1 MIVAQQLSK
10 FVLNSVPDANS
21 AGAERIMRLSLFD
34 WATCGMAGVDEPV
47 SRIVRGTA
55 LAQGVQ
61 GKSPIFGG
69 GDAGLPPVM
78 AALVNGTTSHALDYD
93 DTHFAHIGH
102 PSVAVIPAA
111 MAIRGPEHSDADV
124 LWSALIG
131 AEVSVRMGLWLGRS
145 HYQAGFH
152 QTATAGAF
160 GATAAAGLLLGL
172 SELQMQAAFGVAAT
186 QAAGLKS
193 QFGTMGK
200 PYHAGLA
207 ARTGVEAAYLAK
219 AGFDTRGEGIDG
231 PQGFGPTHEGEA
243 NVSAFEGMGTGW
255 QMETVSHK
263 FHACCHGLHAMLDGL
278 ATLDAP
284 AQSIERIDI
293 MTHPRWLSVCNI
305 AEPSTGLETK
315 FSFRHAAALCV
326 SGYKT
331 SALSSFTDALA
342 QDDVLKDIRKHVSV
356 RTDDT
361 LTETEAEVTVVTD
374 QAATTAR
381 GNLSA
386 PLGID
391 TRTDRLRDKAR
402 SLLGDEVEE
411 VLWLVT
417 HDKRAPDLDAL
428 SKLMML

>member
-1 MIVAQQLSK
+1 MNVAQQLAK
-10 FVLNSVPDANS
+10 FVLTSVPDATS
-21 AGAERIMRLSLFD
+21 SGAERIMCLSLFD
-34 WATCGMAGVDEPV
+34 WAACGMAGVDEPV
-47 SRIVRGTA
+47 SRIVRSTA
-55 LAQGVQ
+55 IAQGVQ
-61 GKSPIFGG
+61 GSSAIFGG
-69 GDAGLPPVM
+69 GGGLPPAM
-78 AALVNGTTSHALDYD
+78 AALVNGATSHALDYD

-111 MAIRGPEHSDADV
+111 LAIREPGHSDADV
-124 LWSALIG
+124 LWAALIG
-131 AEVSVRMGLWLGRS
+131 AEVSVRVGLWLGRS

-172 SELQMQAAFGVAAT
+172 SDAQMQAAFGVAAT

-207 ARTGVEAAYLAK
+207 ARTGVEAAFLAK
-219 AGFDTRGEGIDG
+219 AGFDTRGQGIDG
-231 PQGFGPTHEGEA
+231 PQGFGPTHQGEA
-243 NVSAFEGMGTGW
+243 NASAFEGMGTTW
-255 QMETVSHK
+255 LMETVSHK

-278 ATLDAP
+278 ATLEVSP
-284 AQSIERIDI
+284 QSVERIDI
-293 MTHPRWLSVCNI
+293 TTHPRWLSVCNI
-305 AEPSTGLETK
+305 SEPATGLETK
-315 FSFRHAAALCV
+315 FSFGHAAALCLC
-326 SGYKT
+326 GFKT
-331 SALSSFTDALA
+331 SALSSFTDELA
-342 QDDVLKDIRKHVSV
+342 HDDVLMAIRKHVIV

-361 LTETEAEVTVVTD
+361 LTETEAEITVVAKD
-374 QAATTAR
+374 SVQTAR

-402 SLLGDEVEE
+402 SLLGGVTEQA
-411 VLWLVT
+411 LWQAT
-417 HDKRAPDLDAL
+417 HEKRAPDLDAL

>member
-1 MIVAQQLSK
+1 
-10 FVLNSVPDANS
+10 
-21 AGAERIMRLSLFD
+21 
-34 WATCGMAGVDEPV
+34 
-47 SRIVRGTA
+47 
-55 LAQGVQ
+55 
-61 GKSPIFGG
+61 
-69 GDAGLPPVM
+69 
-78 AALVNGTTSHALDYD
+78 
-93 DTHFAHIGH
+93 
-102 PSVAVIPAA
+102 
-111 MAIRGPEHSDADV
+111 
-124 LWSALIG
+124 
-131 AEVSVRMGLWLGRS
+131 
-145 HYQAGFH
+145 
-152 QTATAGAF
+152 
-160 GATAAAGLLLGL
+160 
-172 SELQMQAAFGVAAT
+172 
-186 QAAGLKS
+186 
-193 QFGTMGK
+193 
-200 PYHAGLA
+200 
-207 ARTGVEAAYLAK
+207 
-219 AGFDTRGEGIDG
+219 
-231 PQGFGPTHEGEA
+231 
-243 NVSAFEGMGTGW
+243 
-255 QMETVSHK
+255 METVSHK

>member
-1 MIVAQQLSK
+1 MNVAQKLAK
-10 FVLNSVPDANS
+10 FVLNSVPDATS
-21 AGAERIMRLSLFD
+21 SGAERIMRLSLFD
-34 WATCGMAGVDEPV
+34 WATCGMAGVNEPV

-200 PYHAGLA
+200 
-207 ARTGVEAAYLAK
+207 
-219 AGFDTRGEGIDG
+219 
-231 PQGFGPTHEGEA
+231 
-243 NVSAFEGMGTGW
+243 
-255 QMETVSHK
+255 
-263 FHACCHGLHAMLDGL
+263 
-278 ATLDAP
+278 
-284 AQSIERIDI
+284 
-293 MTHPRWLSVCNI
+293 
-305 AEPSTGLETK
+305 
-315 FSFRHAAALCV
+315 
-326 SGYKT
+326 
-331 SALSSFTDALA
+331 
-342 QDDVLKDIRKHVSV
+342 
-356 RTDDT
+356 
-361 LTETEAEVTVVTD
+361 
-374 QAATTAR
+374 
-381 GNLSA
+381 
-386 PLGID
+386 
-391 TRTDRLRDKAR
+391 
-402 SLLGDEVEE
+402 
-411 VLWLVT
+411 
-417 HDKRAPDLDAL
+417 
-428 SKLMML
+428 